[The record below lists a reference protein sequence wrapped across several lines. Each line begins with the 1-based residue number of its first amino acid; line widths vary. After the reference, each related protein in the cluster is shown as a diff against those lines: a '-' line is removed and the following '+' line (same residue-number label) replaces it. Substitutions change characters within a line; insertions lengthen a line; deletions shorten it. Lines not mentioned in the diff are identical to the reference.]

1 MPRVNLVPKEETARE
16 YRRQFLIIPVASV
29 AVIFIGMVGSYF
41 YYGQKLQSANDEL
54 DQYKQNN
61 ESQKRDITE
70 LDAYEAVGKTKQD
83 KQVQVGMLE
92 LSRHKWSRT
101 LDDIA
106 FVVPDDIWFKDI
118 QGQVPWLQVNPA
130 DAGMATGGGEHD
142 FVIEGRT
149 NGDSMPSVAIFMVRL
164 GLIPSLEKVEL
175 IFAEK
180 ILEDGREVIKFEIGA
195 SLKQDLAVTQPA
207 IAPSTGEE
215 APSNGSMT
223 GTGTSTTSTNGST
236 GTGTTGT
243 STGTGR

>member
-16 YRRQFLIIPVASV
+16 FRRQFLIVPVASV
-29 AVIFIGMVGSYF
+29 AVIFIGMVGSYV

-54 DQYKQNN
+54 DQYRQNN
-61 ESQKRDITE
+61 ASQKKDIAE
-70 LDAYEAVGKTKQD
+70 LDAYEAVGKQKQE
-83 KQVQVGMLE
+83 KQVQVGNLE
-92 LSRHKWSRT
+92 LQRHKWSRT

-130 DAGMATGGGEHD
+130 ESGLAGERGDHH
-142 FVIEGRT
+142 FIIEGRT
-149 NGDSMPSVAIFMVRL
+149 NAESMPSVAIFMVRL

-180 ILEDGREVIKFEIGA
+180 ILEDGREVIQFEIGA
-195 SLKQDLAVTQPA
+195 SLKQEMVITQPA

-215 APSNGSMT
+215 APSNGSQT
-223 GTGTSTTSTNGST
+223 GTGTSTTSTNGGST
-236 GTGTTGT
+236 STGTTGT
-243 STGTGR
+243 

>member
-1 MPRVNLVPKEETARE
+1 MPRVNLVPKEEAARE

-29 AVIFIGMVGSYF
+29 AIIFIGMAGSYI
-41 YYGQKLQSANDEL
+41 YYGQKLQSSKDEL

-61 ESQKRDITE
+61 ENQKRDIAE
-70 LDAYEAVGKTKQD
+70 LDGYEAVGKEKQD
-83 KQVQVGMLE
+83 KQVQVGTLE

-118 QGQVPWLQVNPA
+118 QGQVPWLQVNLA
-130 DAGMATGGGEHD
+130 ESSAAAGGED
-142 FVIEGRT
+142 YNFIIEGRT
-149 NGDSMPSVAIFMVRL
+149 GADSMPSVAIFMVRL
-164 GLIPSLEKVEL
+164 GLIPSLENVEL

-195 SLKQDLAVTQPA
+195 SLKQNLAVTQPA

-215 APSNGSMT
+215 APSNGAMT